1 MGEDELESATFY
13 TVFLFL
19 SSVFLKER
27 KNNNS
32 VVLIMADFDSLG
44 EIHKGMFK
52 KHADR
57 TF

>member
-19 SSVFLKER
+19 SPVFLKER

-32 VVLIMADFDSLG
+32 VVLIMAHCDSLG
-44 EIHKGMFK
+44 EMHSGILK
-52 KHADR
+52 KHADT